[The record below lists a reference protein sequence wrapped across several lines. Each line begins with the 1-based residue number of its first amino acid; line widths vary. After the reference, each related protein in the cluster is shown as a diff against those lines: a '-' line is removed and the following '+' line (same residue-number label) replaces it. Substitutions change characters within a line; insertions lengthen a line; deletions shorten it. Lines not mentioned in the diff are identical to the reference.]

1 MSKNIF
7 TLEALKKDIPAG
19 LVVFLVALPLCLGV
33 ALASGAPILSGV
45 ISGVIGGVIVGML
58 SNSHISVS
66 GPAAGLTAVVATA
79 ISSLG
84 SFEIFL
90 LAVMIAGALQI
101 IIGIARAGLIADYMP
116 SNVIKGLLAAIGIIL
131 ILKQIPHAVGYDKD
145 YEGDFSFFQPDNQ
158 NTFSELVN
166 MMNYF
171 SVGAAFITLVSI
183 FILIFWDKS
192 RFKNLLPAPL
202 LVVFFGIFANLL
214 YKTLAPNLY
223 LSASHLVNIPE
234 INGINDFIT
243 LPDFSAIGNSAVWVT
258 GFTIAIVASL
268 ETLLNLE
275 AVERIDPEKRQSSP
289 NRELMAQGIGNSLSG
304 LIGGIPLTSVIVRSS
319 VNINVGN
326 KTKISTIAH
335 GIFLL
340 VFVLFA
346 GSILNL
352 IPLSSLAAI
361 LLVTGYKLAKISLF
375 KDMYK
380 KGWGQFT
387 PFLVTIIAIV
397 FTDLLIGIIIGM
409 AVSVFFLFRSNLK
422 NPFVMKKEKGYRDDS
437 FHFQLSTQV
446 TFMNKAAIKNALW
459 TLPQG
464 AKVTIDASNTEYID
478 DDVLEILEEFK
489 TIVSK
494 ENNIQLNI
502 FGLKERYHFG
512 EQTDFVEFLN
522 KETVDNLTPDDILNL
537 LKEGNNR
544 FSTGN
549 AHFKNYIKQVGAG
562 STGQNPMAV
571 FVSCIDSR
579 TSPEIIF
586 DTGLGVLLVIRIAG
600 NVIND
605 DILGSIELACKK
617 LGAKLVVILGH
628 SECGAIASAIN
639 NTNDGHIGSITKKI
653 ERAVQQCGC
662 DRKTLLDDNV
672 AFNNIVKVNVK
683 NSYLDV
689 INQSEYLKKS
699 QEKGEIL
706 ITSAYYN
713 LKTGKVSFGDC
724 IKTELS
730 DELNEKESLEKS

>member
-84 SFEIFL
+84 SFQIFL

-116 SNVIKGLLAAIGIIL
+116 SNVIKGLLAAIGIIH

-145 YEGDFSFFQPDNQ
+145 YEGDFSFFQPENQ

-166 MMNYF
+166 MINYF
-171 SVGAAFITLVSI
+171 SVGAAFITIVSI

-243 LPDFSAIGNSAVWVT
+243 LPDFSAIENSAVWVT

-289 NRELMAQGIGNSLSG
+289 NRELMAKGIGNSLSG

-326 KTKISTIAH
+326 
-335 GIFLL
+335 
-340 VFVLFA
+340 
-346 GSILNL
+346 
-352 IPLSSLAAI
+352 
-361 LLVTGYKLAKISLF
+361 
-375 KDMYK
+375 
-380 KGWGQFT
+380 
-387 PFLVTIIAIV
+387 
-397 FTDLLIGIIIGM
+397 
-409 AVSVFFLFRSNLK
+409 
-422 NPFVMKKEKGYRDDS
+422 
-437 FHFQLSTQV
+437 
-446 TFMNKAAIKNALW
+446 
-459 TLPQG
+459 
-464 AKVTIDASNTEYID
+464 
-478 DDVLEILEEFK
+478 
-489 TIVSK
+489 
-494 ENNIQLNI
+494 
-502 FGLKERYHFG
+502 
-512 EQTDFVEFLN
+512 
-522 KETVDNLTPDDILNL
+522 
-537 LKEGNNR
+537 
-544 FSTGN
+544 
-549 AHFKNYIKQVGAG
+549 
-562 STGQNPMAV
+562 
-571 FVSCIDSR
+571 
-579 TSPEIIF
+579 
-586 DTGLGVLLVIRIAG
+586 
-600 NVIND
+600 
-605 DILGSIELACKK
+605 
-617 LGAKLVVILGH
+617 
-628 SECGAIASAIN
+628 
-639 NTNDGHIGSITKKI
+639 
-653 ERAVQQCGC
+653 
-662 DRKTLLDDNV
+662 
-672 AFNNIVKVNVK
+672 
-683 NSYLDV
+683 
-689 INQSEYLKKS
+689 
-699 QEKGEIL
+699 
-706 ITSAYYN
+706 
-713 LKTGKVSFGDC
+713 
-724 IKTELS
+724 
-730 DELNEKESLEKS
+730 